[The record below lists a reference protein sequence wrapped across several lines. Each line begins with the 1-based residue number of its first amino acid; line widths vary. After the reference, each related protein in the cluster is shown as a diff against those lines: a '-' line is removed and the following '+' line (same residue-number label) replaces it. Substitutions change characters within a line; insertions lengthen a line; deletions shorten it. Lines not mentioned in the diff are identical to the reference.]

1 MVVMVCTVV
10 SFITLDFLVIHLRM
24 VMKNTTTNEMVKY
37 KIAKDKL
44 ANESN
49 ILKEIIVQCEQWKPK
64 TNQQES

>member
-1 MVVMVCTVV
+1 
-10 SFITLDFLVIHLRM
+10 
-24 VMKNTTTNEMVKY
+24 MKNTTTNEIVKY

-44 ANESN
+44 VNESN